1 MISHPSI
8 CHFHCDKICIIGVG
22 LIGGSFAAGLKQA
35 NQVQTIVGFGR
46 HEDSLIKAKSLGI
59 IDEYSLDIA
68 TALQNVDMVLI
79 ATPVD
84 SFGAVLGLIKP
95 HVTDAVII
103 SDVGSTKGSVIDIAK
118 QVFGKVPTRFI
129 PAHPIAGKEKSGV
142 EASDGTLFDNKR
154 VILTPEDNADVQ
166 AIEAVSELWQI
177 LGARVE
183 TMTHQKHD
191 DLLAMTSHL
200 PHMLAFGLMNYLVTN
215 NPDACDYAA
224 GGFKDFSRIASIAC
238 VSALSSGVRITRLL
252 SNNAPSLASTP
263 LFSLPAIGCA
273 GINLVGTLPNTS
285 FAISITL
292 PLVLPTSEMITASVI
307 CGLISPK
314 IAPKLSTGVAINTIS
329 TFCNAVAI
337 SKLYS
342 SITPSDLALIK
353 LSS

>member
-1 MISHPSI
+1 MI
-8 CHFHCDKICIIGVG
+8 DKICIIGVG
-22 LIGGSFAAGLKQA
+22 LIGGSFAAGLKQS

-84 SFGAVLGLIKP
+84 SFGAILGLIKP

-142 EASDGTLFDNKR
+142 EASDGALFDNKR

-166 AIEAVSELWQI
+166 AIEAVSELWQT

-224 GGFKDFSRIASIAC
+224 GGFKDFSRIASSDAVMWRDIC
-238 VSALSSGVRITRLL
+238 LNNSTDIVKHIKGYQQALDGL
-252 SNNAPSLASTP
+252 SNLIENNQSEALEK
-263 LFSLPAIGCA
+263 LFVEAKSAR
-273 GINLVGTLPNTS
+273 
-285 FAISITL
+285 
-292 PLVLPTSEMITASVI
+292 
-307 CGLISPK
+307 
-314 IAPKLSTGVAINTIS
+314 
-329 TFCNAVAI
+329 
-337 SKLYS
+337 
-342 SITPSDLALIK
+342 DDWIK
-353 LSS
+353 D

>member
-1 MISHPSI
+1 MI
-8 CHFHCDKICIIGVG
+8 DKICIIGVG

-35 NQVQTIVGFGR
+35 NQAQTIVGFGR
-46 HEDSLIKAKSLGI
+46 HEDSLIKAKSLGV

-84 SFGAVLGLIKP
+84 SFGAILGLIKP
-95 HVTDAVII
+95 HITDAVII

-118 QVFGKVPTRFI
+118 EVFGKVPTRFI

-142 EASDGTLFDNKR
+142 EACDGALFDNKR

-166 AIEAVSELWQI
+166 AIEAVSELWQT

-224 GGFKDFSRIASIAC
+224 GGFKDFSRIASSDAVMWRDIC
-238 VSALSSGVRITRLL
+238 LNNSTDIVKHIKGYQQALD
-252 SNNAPSLASTP
+252 
-263 LFSLPAIGCA
+263 
-273 GINLVGTLPNTS
+273 
-285 FAISITL
+285 
-292 PLVLPTSEMITASVI
+292 
-307 CGLISPK
+307 
-314 IAPKLSTGVAINTIS
+314 KLKSY
-329 TFCNAVAI
+329 
-337 SKLYS
+337 L
-342 SITPSDLALIK
+342 
-353 LSS
+353 

>member
-1 MISHPSI
+1 MI
-8 CHFHCDKICIIGVG
+8 DKICIIGVG
-22 LIGGSFAAGLKQA
+22 LIGGSFAAGLKQS

-142 EASDGTLFDNKR
+142 EASDGALFDNKR

-166 AIEAVSELWQI
+166 AIEAVSELWQT

-224 GGFKDFSRIASIAC
+224 GGFKDFSRIASSDAVMWRDIC
-238 VSALSSGVRITRLL
+238 LNNSTDIVKHIKGYQLALDGL
-252 SNNAPSLASTP
+252 SNLIENNQSEALEK
-263 LFSLPAIGCA
+263 LFVEAKSAR
-273 GINLVGTLPNTS
+273 
-285 FAISITL
+285 
-292 PLVLPTSEMITASVI
+292 
-307 CGLISPK
+307 
-314 IAPKLSTGVAINTIS
+314 
-329 TFCNAVAI
+329 
-337 SKLYS
+337 
-342 SITPSDLALIK
+342 DDWIK
-353 LSS
+353 D

>member
-1 MISHPSI
+1 MI
-8 CHFHCDKICIIGVG
+8 DKICIIGVG

-166 AIEAVSELWQI
+166 AIEAVSELWQT

-224 GGFKDFSRIASIAC
+224 GGFKDFSRIASSDAVMWRDIC
-238 VSALSSGVRITRLL
+238 LNNSTDIVKHIKGYQQALDKL
-252 SNNAPSLASTP
+252 SNLIENNQSEALEK
-263 LFSLPAIGCA
+263 LFVEAKSAR
-273 GINLVGTLPNTS
+273 
-285 FAISITL
+285 
-292 PLVLPTSEMITASVI
+292 
-307 CGLISPK
+307 
-314 IAPKLSTGVAINTIS
+314 
-329 TFCNAVAI
+329 
-337 SKLYS
+337 
-342 SITPSDLALIK
+342 DDWIK
-353 LSS
+353 D

>member
-1 MISHPSI
+1 MI
-8 CHFHCDKICIIGVG
+8 DKICIIGVG
-22 LIGGSFAAGLKQA
+22 LIGGSFAAGLKHA

-46 HEDSLIKAKSLGI
+46 HEDSLIKAKSLGV

-84 SFGAVLGLIKP
+84 SFGAILGLIKP
-95 HVTDAVII
+95 HITDEVII

-118 QVFGKVPTRFI
+118 EVFGKVPTRFI

-142 EASDGTLFDNKR
+142 EASDGALFDNKR

-166 AIEAVSELWQI
+166 AIEAVSELWQT

-224 GGFKDFSRIASIAC
+224 GGFKDFSRIASSDAVMWRDIC
-238 VSALSSGVRITRLL
+238 LNNSTDIVKHIKGYQQALDKL
-252 SNNAPSLASTP
+252 SNLIENNQSEALEK
-263 LFSLPAIGCA
+263 LFVEAKSAR
-273 GINLVGTLPNTS
+273 
-285 FAISITL
+285 
-292 PLVLPTSEMITASVI
+292 
-307 CGLISPK
+307 
-314 IAPKLSTGVAINTIS
+314 
-329 TFCNAVAI
+329 
-337 SKLYS
+337 
-342 SITPSDLALIK
+342 DDWIK
-353 LSS
+353 D